1 MHGPPTIQRKKADEV
16 NPNSLEAR
24 LINFTFSFAQQSQGP
39 KADTTQIVKTQ
50 KVPRSW
56 DVYRVKAVVGRLFSV
71 KPLGTR
77 LIWET
82 DEWDPV
88 AEDDDE
94 DQDEGQAE
102 NKANDEKGWVTEGVR
117 VKGAAPTSAGADIG
131 TVAVTAADLPKEK
144 WIRREEE
151 LTDGTREVGFWVDG
165 REARV
170 RVELR

>member
-1 MHGPPTIQRKKADEV
+1 MHGPPTILRKNAHEV

-39 KADTTQIVKTQ
+39 EEDTTLIVKTQ

-56 DVYRVKAVVGRLFSV
+56 DVYRVKAVVGRLFGV

-77 LIWET
+77 LVWET

-88 AEDDDE
+88 AEGDDE
-94 DQDEGQAE
+94 DQDEDQADD
-102 NKANDEKGWVTEGVR
+102 KKWDAEGAR
-117 VKGAAPTSAGADIG
+117 VNEAAPATACAAIG
-131 TVAVTAADLPKEK
+131 TLTADAVTAAALPKEK